1 MSEVISI
8 AHLHKDFKT
17 IEEWKEFAEK
27 QLLTINFLQSAN
39 DQLKENVSQLEK
51 IVSQSVPI
59 IGDQRVDKIIVS
71 PERAL
76 VEDQILMIQQRAYMK
91 ELTLEDVKKLD
102 ILLKHQKI
110 LKDSENVLDGKSKK
124 IAASNEE
131 LLKIVQ
137 NDNN

>member
-91 ELTLEDVKKLD
+91 ELTLEDVKK
-102 ILLKHQKI
+102 
-110 LKDSENVLDGKSKK
+110 
-124 IAASNEE
+124 
-131 LLKIVQ
+131 
-137 NDNN
+137 